1 MIDENVA
8 NAVIETSEAVA
19 KTAAPA
25 KKAATVASRAFFKVA
40 GKVKRFSPE
49 ILLVVG
55 VAGVTTGAVLAA
67 KATLR
72 LEAIVEK
79 AEIQADDVKDRHKN
93 DEFESETAYTKA
105 LSKVYLNRSIDVVKL
120 YTPALSVGLV
130 GIGCLIGSH
139 GVMNQRNV
147 ASIAAY
153 KTLESGFMEYKK
165 RVADEVGEDKERE
178 IAMGLITRDVPVL
191 DAEGKETG
199 ETKQVTEFNN
209 LGGGYQR
216 LFDEYNDDWSRVPG
230 QNQMHLIHQQNYLND
245 KLNAKG
251 YLFLN
256 EVYRALSFPETAA
269 GQMVGWLAKWHPNF
283 DGTQNDGYIDFGL
296 DQIEKMAQEKSDF
309 VNAFEKS
316 VWLDFN
322 VDGIMHNLI

>member
-1 MIDENVA
+1 MTIEVA
-8 NAVIETSEAVA
+8 STIQDTAEVVA
-19 KTAAPA
+19 KTAVPA
-25 KKAATVASRAFFKVA
+25 QKAVNVVSKTFFKVA
-40 GKVKRFSPE
+40 GKAKRFSPE

-55 VAGVTTGAVLAA
+55 VAGVTTAAVLAA

-72 LEAIVEK
+72 LEGIIEK
-79 AEIQADDVKDRHKN
+79 AEVQAEDVKDRHKN

-105 LSKVYLNRSIDVVKL
+105 LSRVYVNRGIDVVKL

-153 KTLESGFMEYKK
+153 KSLESGFMEYRK
-165 RVADEVGEDKERE
+165 RVADEVGVEKEQL
-178 IAMGLITRDVPVL
+178 INAGLVEKEVEGT
-191 DAEGKETG
+191 DADGKKV
-199 ETKQVTEFNN
+199 TKVELEPFNG
-209 LGGGYQR
+209 LGGGYGR
-216 LFDEYNDDWSRVPG
+216 LFDEYHDDWSKVPG
-230 QNQMHLIHQQNYLND
+230 QNQTHLFHQQNYLND
-245 KLNAKG
+245 KLNAQG

-256 EVYRALSFPETAA
+256 EVYKALGFPQTTA
-269 GQMVGWLAKWHPNF
+269 GQVVGWLAKTHSNF
-283 DGTQNDGYIDFGL
+283 DPLNNDGFVDFGL
-296 DQIEKMAQEKSDF
+296 QQIVDRQKSDF
-309 VNAFEKS
+309 VNAFERS

>member
-1 MIDENVA
+1 MSIEVA
-8 NAVIETSEAVA
+8 STIQDTAEVVA

-25 KKAATVASRAFFKVA
+25 QKAVNVVTKTFFKVA
-40 GKVKRFSPE
+40 GKTKRFTPE

-55 VAGVTTGAVLAA
+55 VAGVTTAAVLAA

-72 LEAIVEK
+72 LESVIEK
-79 AEIQADDVKDRHKN
+79 AELQAEEVKDRHKN

-105 LSKVYLNRSIDVVKL
+105 LSRVYVNRGIDVVKL

-153 KTLESGFMEYKK
+153 KSLESGFMEYRK
-165 RVADEVGEDKERE
+165 RVAEEVGEEKE
-178 IAMGLITRDVPVL
+178 ALINSGYKETEVTTT
-191 DAEGKETG
+191 DADGKE
-199 ETKQVTEFNN
+199 QVKVALEPFNG
-209 LGGGYQR
+209 LGSGYGR
-216 LFDEYNDDWSRVPG
+216 LFDQFHDDWSKVPG
-230 QNQMHLIHQQNYLND
+230 QNQTHLFHQQRYLND
-245 KLNAKG
+245 KLNAQG

-256 EVYRALSFPETAA
+256 EVYRALGFPETTA
-269 GQMVGWLAKWHPNF
+269 GQVVGWLANTHSNF
-283 DGTQNDGYIDFGL
+283 DPLNNDGFVDFGL
-296 DQIEKMAQEKSDF
+296 QKVLDQQKSDF